1 MPTSAKLPRARP
13 DPQRVKFPRMNN
25 LITDSIFAW
34 IDRVLQSFRPSPAAL
49 TDMRLGPEDNPNN
62 PLMVTCPQNDTHH
75 LAYSLSLAAIFH
87 MGCTSRGSELVEAS

>member
-62 PLMVTCPQNDTHH
+62 PLMVTCLQNDT
-75 LAYSLSLAAIFH
+75 SLGLFPFFSCNFSH
-87 MGCTSRGSELVEAS
+87 GMHFTRK